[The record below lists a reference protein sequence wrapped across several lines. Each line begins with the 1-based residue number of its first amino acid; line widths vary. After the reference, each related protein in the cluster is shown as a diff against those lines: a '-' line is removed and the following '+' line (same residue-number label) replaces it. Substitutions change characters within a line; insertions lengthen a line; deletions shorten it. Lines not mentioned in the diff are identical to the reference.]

1 MILVTTDYISGYEVK
16 TLGLASGTIVKT
28 KNMFVDFFQ
37 SFKNS
42 IGGELG
48 WYTEMMEE
56 AWTDATNRMVKQAEE
71 MGADAIIAVRYATS
85 NILDG
90 ASEIVVY
97 GTAVKLNPIDTSR
110 N

>member
-1 MILVTTDYISGYEVK
+1 
-16 TLGLASGTIVKT
+16 
-28 KNMFVDFFQ
+28 
-37 SFKNS
+37 
-42 IGGELG
+42 
-48 WYTEMMEE
+48 MMEE

-71 MGADAIIAVRYATS
+71 MGADAIIAVRYAIS

>member
-1 MILVTTDYISGYEVK
+1 MS
-16 TLGLASGTIVKT
+16 
-28 KNMFVDFFQ
+28 VDFFQ
-37 SFKNS
+37 SFKNI

-71 MGADAIIAVRYATS
+71 MGADAIIAVSYAIS

>member
-1 MILVTTDYISGYEVK
+1 
-16 TLGLASGTIVKT
+16 
-28 KNMFVDFFQ
+28 
-37 SFKNS
+37 
-42 IGGELG
+42 
-48 WYTEMMEE
+48 MMEE

-71 MGADAIIAVRYATS
+71 MGADAIIAVSYATS

>member
-1 MILVTTDYISGYEVK
+1 MILVTTDFVSGYDVK
-16 TLGLASGTIVKT
+16 TLGLVKGTIVKT

-37 SFKNS
+37 SFKNL

-56 AWTDATNRMVKQAEE
+56 ARAEATNRMIKQAKE
-71 MGADAIIAVRYATS
+71 MDAVITMRYATS

-97 GTAVKLNPIDTSR
+97 GTAVKLNPTITLR
-110 N
+110 K